1 MSTQTSTLLNILLIL
16 MMICSFIA
24 YHNLYDIGD
33 LTEYVIVAFFLV
45 AFGGIFLNQ
54 RRNNRKKKS

>member
-1 MSTQTSTLLNILLIL
+1 MGTRANTLLNVLLFL
-16 MMICSFIA
+16 MMICSSIA
-24 YHNLYDIGD
+24 YHNYYDIGD
-33 LTEYVIVAFFLV
+33 VTEYVIVAFFLV